1 MVGLEVHL
9 DLLGLAPAL
18 GTVFS
23 CCWRFL
29 LDFGLSLEGSWLLVC
44 LLRKDQMTGKACD
57 RLTNKIGSIRLEFLI
72 LRDIFILLPRFPL
85 RLIRLQG
92 ILRISSFLLHELIIS
107 QLRPSSNSKCIL
119 LLSLM
124 NILGNVICLL
134 LEIIIRIELIYS
146 IMLFG
151 LRLHRNLMIFITA
164 LGGIR

>member
-9 DLLGLAPAL
+9 DLLGLASAL
-18 GTVFS
+18 GTIFS
-23 CCWRFL
+23 CCWRLL

-44 LLRKDQMTGKACD
+44 LLRKDQMTGKASD
-57 RLTNKIGSIRLEFLI
+57 RFTNKIGSIRLEFLI

-85 RLIRLQG
+85 RFIRLQG
-92 ILRISSFLLHELIIS
+92 ILRISFLLHELIIS
-107 QLRPSSNSKCIL
+107 QLSPTSNSKCIL

-151 LRLHRNLMIFITA
+151 LRLHRNLMIFITP
-164 LGGIR
+164 LGGIC